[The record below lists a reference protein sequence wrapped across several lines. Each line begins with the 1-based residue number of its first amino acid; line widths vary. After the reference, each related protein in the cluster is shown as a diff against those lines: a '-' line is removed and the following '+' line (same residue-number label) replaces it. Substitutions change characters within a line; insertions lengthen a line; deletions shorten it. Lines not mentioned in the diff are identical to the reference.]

1 MKSNNKI
8 KNKTKRFRSKIKG
21 GMPVR
26 ERDFLDAIKQG
37 NLDKVNTLLNEYEYI
52 VKSVDN
58 GGWTLLHHVCIL
70 KRKIKVDKQIAFAL
84 IDKRADV
91 NARTQ
96 EGYTPIGITCRM
108 GKTELAVAL
117 IEKGANINI
126 RTNKGNTPLH
136 IACLYG
142 HDEIAMALIDK
153 GADIESMNYINCTP
167 LNLAVLHFG
176 SENNNIDVIMGLINK
191 GADPLKNNDSNYS
204 AIDYMVDNKFLKD
217 LPEMQPIIINGLRN
231 IYKPKKG
238 TCNICM
244 EENTTLIELP
254 CNHSFCPDCITEL
267 CKKQE
272 FQYSYEPD
280 DPAYEHTVTINARK
294 CPECRKEFKT
304 TFCTIALKLQ
314 NGEISQSGGKK
325 LHKKHKTKI
334 RKNTKRKTRKT
345 IRS

>member
-1 MKSNNKI
+1 MKSNN
-8 KNKTKRFRSKIKG
+8 KNKTKRFRVKKMKG
-21 GMPVR
+21 GSR
-26 ERDFLDAIKQG
+26 EGECLDAIKEG

-52 VKSVDN
+52 VRSVDI
-58 GGWTLLHHVCIL
+58 GGWTLLHHVCIQD
-70 KRKIKVDKQIAFAL
+70 RKIKVDEQIAVAL
-84 IDKRADV
+84 IDKGADV
-91 NARTQ
+91 NAPTQ

-108 GKTELAVAL
+108 GKTELAIAL
-117 IEKGANINI
+117 IEKGCNMNI

-142 HDEIAMALIDK
+142 HDEIAMTLIDK

-176 SENNNIDVIMGLINK
+176 YENNNIDVIMGLINK
-191 GADPLKNNDSNYS
+191 GADPLKNNNHNYS
-204 AIDYMVDNKFLKD
+204 AIDYMVANKFLKD
-217 LPEMQPIIINGLRN
+217 KPEMQPTIINGLRN

-254 CNHSFCPDCITEL
+254 CKHSFCQDCTTEL
-267 CKKQE
+267 CKIQE
-272 FQYSYEPD
+272 FQYNYEPD

-294 CPECRKEFKT
+294 CPECRNVFKT

-314 NGEISQSGGKK
+314 NREISQSGGKK
-325 LHKKHKTKI
+325 LHKKRKTK
-334 RKNTKRKTRKT
+334 KNKNSKSKTRKH
-345 IRS
+345 